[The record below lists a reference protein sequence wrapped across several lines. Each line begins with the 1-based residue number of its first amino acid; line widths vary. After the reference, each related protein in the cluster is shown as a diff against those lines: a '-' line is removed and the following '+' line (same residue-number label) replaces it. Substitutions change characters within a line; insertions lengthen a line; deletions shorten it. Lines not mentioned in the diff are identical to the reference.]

1 MAVMKPGSTG
11 NGCSEANDAEAR
23 IARLE
28 RQVLRERMARI
39 EAEAIA
45 EKGLRDLFES
55 TRRISLLQKITE
67 IANSSNEVNASIKA
81 ALDEVCCTLGY
92 DFGNAFML
100 DGENRICACDTWFV
114 QEPQDFA
121 RLVAVSRKAEFEVG
135 QGLPGKVVASGDI
148 VWTRDLYSIS
158 GCTRGKEADAC
169 GLASACA
176 FPVRVENEIVAVLEF
191 FARKPVHETKE
202 LSWLMNQI
210 GTQLGRVME
219 RQRAWSLL
227 QTARHDTLTGLPNR
241 AILADRA
248 QAVFASLP
256 PDKSGMAMLVLDLNG
271 FKAVNDRHGHHS
283 GDKLLTLV
291 AARLGRAIMSWQE
304 HHRLGAKTLLA
315 RTGGD
320 EFVLMLHGHLDPKS
334 LSFLAE
340 TIHDRLAPPFR
351 MGNTSLNVGASVG
364 IATGTTVHE
373 SHDHLLRDADL
384 AMYEAKKL
392 GQSRTVMFTRE
403 LGTSVRRARQLE
415 GEVRDAVTKGQFQL
429 HYQPIFSLGPN
440 TRICGFEALL
450 RWNHP
455 MRGLIGPDEFLAC
468 AEDIGALSTIG
479 EWVLYEACAAIARM
493 PPMGYAD
500 DAPFVSV
507 NIAPEQFLLPNFV
520 DQVKSAL
527 NGAGVSPSRLKIEIT
542 ENVAIIDAAAAA
554 AVLTEIRQWGVKA
567 SLDDFGTGY
576 SSLSYL
582 HQMPLDSLKIDK
594 SFVAALHEPKNV
606 NIIRAIVDLAR
617 DLELTIIAEGIETG
631 EQARIL
637 ASFGCQ
643 LGQGYLFGRPRAQW
657 DIFGLLAA

>member
-1 MAVMKPGSTG
+1 MNAGEPSGVFG
-11 NGCSEANDAEAR
+11 EATDTEAR

-39 EAEAIA
+39 EAESIA

-55 TRRISLLQKITE
+55 TQRISLLQKITD
-67 IANSSNEVNASIKA
+67 IANSSNEVNASIRA
-81 ALDEVCCTLGY
+81 ALEEICCTLGY
-92 DFGNAFML
+92 DFGNGYLL
-100 DGENRICACDTWFV
+100 DGEGRICACDTWFV

-135 QGLPGKVVASGDI
+135 NGLPGKVVAKGDI
-148 VWTRDLYSIS
+148 VWTRELYSIT
-158 GCTRGKEADAC
+158 GCTRAKEAEAC

-191 FARKPVHETKE
+191 FTRKPVHETKE

-248 QAVFASLP
+248 HAVFASLP
-256 PDKSGMAMLVLDLNG
+256 ADNTGMAMIVLDLNG
-271 FKAVNDRHGHHS
+271 FKAVNDRHGHHA

-291 AARLGRAIMSWQE
+291 AARLGRSVMSWQE

-320 EFVLMLHGHLDPKS
+320 EFVLMLHGRFDSTS
-334 LSFLAE
+334 LNTLAE
-340 TIHDRLAPPFR
+340 TIHDCLAPPFR
-351 MGNTSLNVGASVG
+351 MGNTSVNVGASIG
-364 IATGTTVHE
+364 IATSNTVHE

-392 GQSRTVMFTRE
+392 GSRRTIMFTRE

-415 GEVRDAVTKGQFQL
+415 GEVRDAVSKGQFQL
-429 HYQPIFSLGPN
+429 YYQPIFTLGPN

-455 MRGLIGPDEFLAC
+455 MRGLIGPDEFLSC

-479 EWVLYEACAAIARM
+479 EWVLQEACATIARM
-493 PPMGYAD
+493 PPMAGAVES
-500 DAPFVSV
+500 PFISV

-520 DQVKSAL
+520 KQVKSAV
-527 NGAGVSPSRLKIEIT
+527 NGAGVAPSRLKIEIT

-554 AVLTEIRQWGVKA
+554 EVLTEIRRWGVKA

-594 SFVAALHEPKNV
+594 SFVASLHEPKNV

-617 DLELTIIAEGIETG
+617 DLELTVIAEGIETS
-631 EQARIL
+631 EQARVL

-643 LGQGYLFGRPRAQW
+643 QGQGFLFGKPRPQW
-657 DIFGLLAA
+657 NIFGLLAA